1 VWIKVLILLLQ
12 LGELIEI
19 QLVGTISASGI
30 FYILW
35 FAYNF
40 VSGRWSAELRPRLI
54 YKISKLYLW
63 LFVFQLV
70 SEIIVGNEVS
80 NAMKGLAV
88 TVLSY
93 MKFMCLWPIVK
104 NDGRRITWLFACMV
118 ISGAISFKYM
128 SDSEFVMDSL
138 INGSEYSIF
147 KFKIAPL
154 LGDILVVLS
163 FFKFE
168 KRNIALLSMITGAIC
183 AVLGARSTGLM
194 IFLTGF
200 IVFVI
205 NHMNRVITRKQIITW
220 SLFGSLVLYCF
231 FALYVTAV
239 LNGTIVGG
247 NSKDQF
253 ARVEHPYNPIHI
265 LLSGRTES
273 PASMAAI
280 SDRPFTGFGAWA
292 EDPGFKYHSIQAN
305 AQGEA
310 LIIRDDTSHLIPAH
324 SVVLQTGVH
333 EGIFAMT
340 IMIFILYFF
349 IRRGAKSINKN
360 NVYNYLVVYCI
371 MQLSW
376 HGLFSPVS
384 HFRNSFP
391 IYFCCCLFSYR
402 YSIYKKKLNNR

>member
-1 VWIKVLILLLQ
+1 MWINLLILFLQ

-19 QLVGTISASGI
+19 QMVGTISAAGI
-30 FYILW
+30 FFILW
-35 FAYNF
+35 FGYNV
-40 VSGRWSAELRPRLI
+40 VSGRWSAELRSRMLQ
-54 YKISKLYLW
+54 KISTLYLW
-63 LFVFQLV
+63 LFIFQFV
-70 SEIIVGNEVS
+70 SEILVGNDVS

-93 MKFMCLWPIVK
+93 MKLMCLWSIVK
-104 NDGRRITWLFACMV
+104 NDGRRITWLFTCMV
-118 ISGAISFKYM
+118 ISGAISFLYM

-138 INGSEYSIF
+138 IKGSEYTIF

-154 LGDILVVLS
+154 LGELLVVFSLL
-163 FFKFE
+163 KFG
-168 KRNIALLSMITGAIC
+168 KGNIALLSMITGALC

-200 IVFVI
+200 IVFII
-205 NHMNRVITRKQIITW
+205 NHMNRVITKRQIITW
-220 SLFGSLVLYCF
+220 SLSGSLVLYCF
-231 FALYVTAV
+231 FALYVTTV

-253 ARVEHPYNPIHI
+253 ARVVNPYNPINI

-273 PASMAAI
+273 PASLAAI

-310 LIIRDDTSHLIPAH
+310 FIMRDNISTLIPAH

-340 IMIFILYFF
+340 IMICILYFF
-349 IRRGAKSINKN
+349 IKRGAKSINKN
-360 NVYNYLVVYCI
+360 NIYNYLAVYCI
-371 MQLSW
+371 MQLLW
-376 HGLFSPVS
+376 NGLFSPVS
-384 HFRNSFP
+384 HFRNGFP

-402 YSIYKKKLNNR
+402 YSIYKKLNHG